1 MKINI
6 NRVEADEE
14 VDKGLLLGSRD
25 VLQEGVGDGLT
36 RGEGCVDGEAKFEG
50 FGVDIAN
57 VNTAFV
63 SEKDVVAFASGVD
76 ANVIFGIGWVRE
88 ERFDDEVVERAGNG
102 LNLKAEGDQVK

>member
-1 MKINI
+1 M
-6 NRVEADEE
+6 
-14 VDKGLLLGSRD
+14 
-25 VLQEGVGDGLT
+25 LQKGVGNDLTGGEWCIDGNLQLECL
-36 RGEGCVDGEAKFEG
+36 R
-50 FGVDIAN
+50 VDIAN

-63 SEKDVVAFASGVD
+63 GEKDVVAFASGVD